1 MSGRIIYVGNL
12 PLDIKEWEL
21 EDLFFKYGKI
31 VNVDLKLPPRPP
43 GFAFIEFEDPR
54 DAMDAVKG
62 RDRYEAFGEQLRVR
76 IRYTCRQRSHST
88 VFHNQICIAGGNQQ
102 FLGINPL

>member
-31 VNVDLKLPPRPP
+31 VNIDLKLPPRPP

-62 RDRYEAFGEQLRVR
+62 RDRYEAFGEQLRVGYLLN
-76 IRYTCRQRSHST
+76 I
-88 VFHNQICIAGGNQQ
+88 
-102 FLGINPL
+102 L